1 MSESNFLFAIF
12 LLLAVAGL
20 AGIFLYGWR
29 RRKDEPPRVAPFPR
43 TTTGLIIEPRRFRFM
58 SASDIRSESRRQ
70 FLKFLSG

>member
-29 RRKDEPPRVAPFPR
+29 RRKDEPPRVAPLPKDDDR
-43 TTTGLIIEPRRFRFM
+43 
-58 SASDIRSESRRQ
+58 D
-70 FLKFLSG
+70 